1 MKIPCKFV
9 KKYGKC
15 KYAHNVEEL
24 RVKQCKFNKRCI
36 HGRHCRF
43 KHDYESLE
51 NYYRRQGF
59 TNYRSPHP
67 HPTTTCS
74 SVLSRQEKEK
84 KLNETRDEQKMEK
97 GKMKVINVNRDRVDG
112 LKKNIWFS
120 KNMNNGKK
128 MRSFRDVLLG
138 IK

>member
-43 KHDYESLE
+43 KHDGESLKITTDGRFY
-51 NYYRRQGF
+51 NTGVH
-59 TNYRSPHP
+59 T
-67 HPTTTCS
+67 PTLQQHAPQFCQD
-74 SVLSRQEKEK
+74 RKRK

-128 MRSFRDVLLG
+128 MRSFRDVLG